1 MIVVHVNQT
10 WPLVEAARMDQDD
23 AVLGVWPIAEDKLAQ
38 YGDVLLAV
46 YDNKVVA
53 VYDIEGHTR
62 GEKNKVTFVGHK
74 SQAWAHV
81 IGQPNPAKHWGQ
93 QGDAWPL
100 RYIDTEVITG
110 GDVPVQ
116 ETPQGQRAVV
126 NGITLTVGADGNA
139 TVILPA
145 GRTVTVLAA

>member
-1 MIVVHVNQT
+1 M
-10 WPLVEAARMDQDD
+10 LR
-23 AVLGVWPIAEDKLAQ
+23 
-38 YGDVLLAV
+38 
-46 YDNKVVA
+46 
-53 VYDIEGHTR
+53 
-62 GEKNKVTFVGHK
+62 
-74 SQAWAHV
+74 AWAHV

-93 QGDAWPL
+93 QGDAWPV

-116 ETPQGQRAVV
+116 EIPQGQRAVV